1 MLVVFFEAVA
11 VHAVCVTF
19 LFVFFTF
26 ILWLTVDI
34 IVVFKAVAV
43 YSVG

>member
-1 MLVVFFEAVA
+1 VLVVLFEAVA
-11 VHAVCVTF
+11 VQAVCGTF

-43 YSVG
+43 YFVG